1 MIILGKAF
9 SYLRDYIK
17 DDTFKINIVNG
28 KIDIVNYTDIV
39 NLDDNQIIVNSP
51 FGLVVITGKDLV
63 VVRLIENEI
72 LINGKVQKVELR

>member
-17 DDTFKINIVNG
+17 DDTFRINIVNG

-51 FGLVVITGKDLV
+51 FGLVVITGKGLV